1 MTATRMTVDLVATT
15 LGKNP
20 ERVILDHR
28 IGEEIVTD
36 LVKLLLI
43 GSIDLDLNRFADT
56 DGTHFFEAK
65 MLHGSSGCHTGR
77 VKDGGFRHDG
87 DNGFHDEWKIG
98 LQGKRDK
105 GKIKK
110 MRGSPITS
118 NEFVS
123 ENSH

>member
-1 MTATRMTVDLVATT
+1 MTVDIVSTS
-15 LGKNP
+15 LGKNS
-20 ERVILDHR
+20 ERVVLDHR

-36 LVKLLLI
+36 LVESLLI
-43 GSIDLDLNRFADT
+43 GSIDLNFNRFADT
-56 DGTHFFEAK
+56 DGTYSFEAK

-77 VKDGGFRHDG
+77 VKDGGFRHDS
-87 DNGFHDEWKIG
+87 DNGFHEEWKVG

-110 MRGSPITS
+110 MSGSPITS